1 MRARRG
7 GAGEGRCLLYMRAAP
22 PPAPATVAAAAF
34 RARRY
39 STATGSEL
47 LDDASLVIHS
57 FFSDNFCAKP
67 VHLCVDTRLVDD
79 RIDARAFVTAPN
91 ALTRSVLVSFLE
103 LKTAIVAS
111 PEARVGV
118 DAMTKALGVFDGA
131 PGAGGGAVAA
141 DVDALSASMRRLK
154 SLLDAAAAYV
164 DDVVDGRAPADE
176 ALGRSLADTL
186 SAIPTVDAA
195 GFDRAFTSALRDLL
209 MTSYLTSIT
218 AVQMKLAERIS
229 AVAPPVERAGDGG
242 RGGGQGRR

>member
-1 MRARRG
+1 MTITQQILSSAMTRNKHTQWINHQMRARRRR
-7 GAGEGRCLLYMRAAP
+7 GAMSAAVLVSRARAAP
-22 PPAPATVAAAAF
+22 PPSTARPPPPVSSLACP
-34 RARRY
+34 RRY

-118 DAMTKALGVFDGA
+118 DAMTKALGVFGDGGA
-131 PGAGGGAVAA
+131 PGAVAA
-141 DVDALSASMRRLK
+141 SGRASMR
-154 SLLDAAAAYV
+154 S
-164 DDVVDGRAPADE
+164 
-176 ALGRSLADTL
+176 
-186 SAIPTVDAA
+186 
-195 GFDRAFTSALRDLL
+195 
-209 MTSYLTSIT
+209 T
-218 AVQMKLAERIS
+218 AK
-229 AVAPPVERAGDGG
+229 
-242 RGGGQGRR
+242 

>member
-1 MRARRG
+1 MSAAVLVSRA
-7 GAGEGRCLLYMRAAP
+7 RAAP
-22 PPAPATVAAAAF
+22 PPSTARPPPPVSSLACP
-34 RARRY
+34 RRY

-118 DAMTKALGVFDGA
+118 DAMTKALGVFDG
-131 PGAGGGAVAA
+131 GAQGGGAQGGAGAA
-141 DVDALSASMRRLK
+141 DVDALSASRRRLT

-164 DDVVDGRAPADE
+164 DDVVEGRAPADE

-195 GFDRAFTSALRDLL
+195 GFDRAFTSALRDVL

-218 AVQMKLAERIS
+218 AVQMKLAERLV
-229 AVAPPVERAGDGG
+229 AVVPPSERQQ
-242 RGGGQGRR
+242 GGQRR

>member
-1 MRARRG
+1 VSSLA
-7 GAGEGRCLLYMRAAP
+7 CP
-22 PPAPATVAAAAF
+22 
-34 RARRY
+34 RRY

-118 DAMTKALGVFDGA
+118 DAMTKALGVFDG
-131 PGAGGGAVAA
+131 GAQGGGAQGGAGAA
-141 DVDALSASMRRLK
+141 DVDALSASRRRLT

-164 DDVVDGRAPADE
+164 DDVVEGRAPADE

-195 GFDRAFTSALRDLL
+195 GFDRAFTSALRDVL

-218 AVQMKLAERIS
+218 AVQMKLAERLV
-229 AVAPPVERAGDGG
+229 AVVPPSERQQ
-242 RGGGQGRR
+242 GGQRR